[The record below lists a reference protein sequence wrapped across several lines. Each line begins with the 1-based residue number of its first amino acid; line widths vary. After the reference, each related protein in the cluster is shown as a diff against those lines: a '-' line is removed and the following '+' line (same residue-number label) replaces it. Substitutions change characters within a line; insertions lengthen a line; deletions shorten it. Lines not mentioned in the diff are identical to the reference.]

1 VRDSRIP
8 RFKNFLVTSCLS
20 WIILSLTGLIAL
32 SQTDIP
38 IQIYTFRAD
47 PGIKIGYPSG
57 WIVQETEMG
66 VVVQERNDADTAG
79 LILFLIPLDEG
90 MTSEQLSEHMISL
103 LREGAY
109 PDFTPIRR
117 EPHPEVSEIHTL
129 DATLTADG
137 LSFKVH
143 TWCLAD
149 EETGV
154 GIFSG
159 FYAPSYRYDYF
170 NAQELLTSCMA
181 PLFR

>member
-1 VRDSRIP
+1 MV
-8 RFKNFLVTSCLS
+8 SCLS
-20 WIILSLTGLIAL
+20 WIILSLAGLFAL

-79 LILFLIPLDEG
+79 LIIFLIPLEEG
-90 MTSEQLSEHMISL
+90 MTSERLTDHMISL
-103 LREGAY
+103 LRDGGY
-109 PDFTPIRR
+109 PDLTPVSRQ
-117 EPHPEVSEIHTL
+117 PHPQVSEIHTL

-137 LSFKVH
+137 LPFKVH
-143 TWCLAD
+143 TWSVAD
-149 EETGV
+149 AETGV

-170 NAQELLTSCMA
+170 DVQELLTSCMA